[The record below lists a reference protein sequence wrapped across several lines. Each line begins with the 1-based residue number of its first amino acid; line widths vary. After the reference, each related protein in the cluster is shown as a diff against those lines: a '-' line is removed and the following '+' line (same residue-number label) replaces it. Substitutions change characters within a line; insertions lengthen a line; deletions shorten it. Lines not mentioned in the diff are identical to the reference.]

1 MERRSD
7 AADRRSGRPDRRLG
21 GQRRHERR
29 VEPAI
34 GADPEV
40 VLWAANVLCW
50 TAVAAVALIFGG

>member
-1 MERRSD
+1 MD

-21 GQRRHERR
+21 GRRRREQRPER
-29 VEPAI
+29 AI

-50 TAVAAVALIFGG
+50 AAVAAVALIWGG